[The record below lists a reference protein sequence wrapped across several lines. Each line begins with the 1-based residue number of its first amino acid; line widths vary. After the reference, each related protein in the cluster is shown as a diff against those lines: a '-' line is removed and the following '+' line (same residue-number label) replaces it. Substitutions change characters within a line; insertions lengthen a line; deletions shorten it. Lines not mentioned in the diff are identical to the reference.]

1 MTHVIVRATAVRW
14 ADDDFPGWIE
24 VDLVDAEGRTH
35 RIVEKVPV
43 LTRANITAASTFPL
57 ELWIQAEFE
66 RMQGGAVLVR
76 FAHGVETTDG
86 LDLIGMEGHAVLWL

>member
-1 MTHVIVRATAVRW
+1 MTHVIVRATAMRW
-14 ADDDFPGWIE
+14 ADDHFPGWIE

-43 LTRANITAASTFPL
+43 LAKAGITAASTFPF

-66 RMQGGAVLVR
+66 RMNGGSALVR

-86 LDLIGMEGHAVLWL
+86 LHLIEMDRHDVRWL